1 MIDVIIR
8 GGEVIDG
15 TGAPRR
21 TADVG
26 IDGGRVVAVGQVD
39 ESARRTVDAGG
50 CVVAPGFIDVHT
62 HLDVQGF
69 WDQTLSPS
77 PLHGVTTVIGGNCGF
92 SVAPLSADATE
103 YLLQMLAKVEGMP
116 LSALRQGVP
125 WDWHSTSDYLERFER
140 RLSINAGFMIGHS
153 PLRRVVMGTDAT
165 ERPAEPNEIA
175 AMSALLADGLRA
187 GGLGLSTSWGF
198 AHRDG
203 DGRPVPSSHAPAA
216 ELIQL
221 ASVCRDFDGTSI
233 EFIPPHPNAPFEAEV
248 MDVMVA
254 MSVAAQRPL
263 NWNLMNP
270 SAANADVCAH
280 NLGVY
285 ASAKRSGGHVVAL
298 TNPFPS
304 MLRISFD
311 PGFLLD
317 ALPGWAPVMSLPPQ
331 EKLAILSDPVR
342 RRELELSA
350 ARPSGAFDLV
360 AKDWGGHFI
369 FDTHSEATRRY
380 QGRYLQDVAAEMG
393 KSAFD
398 ALLDI
403 VCADD
408 LKTGFGRA
416 TPSVEPE
423 DLAVRAR
430 IWENPGA
437 LVGGSDTGAHLD
449 MLATF
454 SLTTTFLAR
463 AVREF
468 GVMTTERAV
477 HHLTGRPAALYG
489 LVDRGIL
496 AEGAHGDVVVFD
508 EQTVAPSEVSTRFD
522 LPGGAGRLYAEAV
535 GVHSVFVNGVLIVD
549 DGNFTDARPGDVVRS
564 GTDTHTSALIS
575 AG

>member
-1 MIDVIIR
+1 MIDVVIR
-8 GGEVIDG
+8 GGQVIDG
-15 TGAPRR
+15 TGGPRKA
-21 TADVG
+21 ADVG
-26 IDGGRVVAVGQVD
+26 IDGGRVVTVGRVD
-39 ESARRTVDAGG
+39 ESARRTIDARG
-50 CVVAPGFIDVHT
+50 CIVAPGFVDVHT

-77 PLHGVTTVIGGNCGF
+77 PLHGVTTVIAGNCGF
-92 SVAPLSADATE
+92 SVAPLSPDAAE
-103 YLLQMLAKVEGMP
+103 YVMEMLAKVEGMP

-125 WDWHSTSDYLERFER
+125 WDWRSTSDFLGRFEQ

-153 PLRRVVMGTDAT
+153 PLRRVVMGAAAT

-187 GGLGLSTSWGF
+187 GGLGFSTSWGF

-203 DGRPVPSSHAPAA
+203 DGRPVPSSHAPAS
-216 ELIQL
+216 ELVDL

-233 EFIPPHPNAPFEAEV
+233 EFIPPNPNAAFDDQV
-248 MDVMVA
+248 IDVMVA
-254 MSVAAQRPL
+254 MSAAARRPL

-270 SAANADVCAH
+270 SATNVDVCEH

-285 ASAKRSGGHVVAL
+285 EAAMREGGHVVAL

-304 MLRISFD
+304 MLRITFE
-311 PGFLLD
+311 PGFLLES
-317 ALPGWAPVMSLPPQ
+317 LNEWAPTMSLPHRA
-331 EKLAILSDPVR
+331 KLEALRDPVR
-342 RRELELSA
+342 RRDLERSA
-350 ARPSGAFDLV
+350 AQPSSAFDLV

-369 FDTHSEATRRY
+369 FDTHSEGTARY
-380 QGRYLQDVAAEMG
+380 QGRYVRDIAAEMG
-393 KSAFD
+393 KSPFD
-398 ALLDI
+398 ALCDI

-416 TPSVEPE
+416 TPNVKAE

-477 HHLTGRPAALYG
+477 HHLTGRPATLYG

-496 AEGAHGDVVVFD
+496 TEGAHGDVVVFD
-508 EQTVAPSEVSTRFD
+508 EMTVAPSEVSTRFD
-522 LPGGAGRLYAEAV
+522 LPGGAGRLYADAV
-535 GVHSVFVNGVLIVD
+535 GVHAVLVNGALIVD
-549 DGNFTDARPGDVVRS
+549 DGSFTDARPGEVLRS
-564 GTDTHTSALIS
+564 GTDTHTSTLMS
-575 AG
+575 AV